1 MYSNAKHAQMTDAQ
15 MIQIMFEIVSL
26 NALSIKIS
34 NDSLMHDLDRTFL
47 VWIVKAIE
55 MKK

>member
-1 MYSNAKHAQMTDAQ
+1 MHLNAKHAQMTDAQ

>member
-1 MYSNAKHAQMTDAQ
+1 MHSNAKHAQMTDAQ

-26 NALSIKIS
+26 NVLSIKIS

>member
-1 MYSNAKHAQMTDAQ
+1 MHSNAKHAQMTDAQ

>member
-1 MYSNAKHAQMTDAQ
+1 MHSNAKHAQMTDAQ
-15 MIQIMFEIVSL
+15 KIQIMFEIVSL

>member
-1 MYSNAKHAQMTDAQ
+1 MHSNAKHAQMTDAQ

-34 NDSLMHDLDRTFL
+34 NDSLMHYLDRTFL

>member
-1 MYSNAKHAQMTDAQ
+1 MHSNAKHAQITDAQ
-15 MIQIMFEIVSL
+15 MILIMFEIVSL